1 MRPDRRKAA
10 APQPPDFN
18 KKSMSQAA
26 LQRKKLQQRI
36 HREQL
41 KLARLKTKAN
51 KARSEDARLKL
62 RLGGFLFLLD
72 WQDLELDILS
82 DRIQKIAADLTEIDS
97 ETQERF
103 KILGENTLRLLVR
116 DREYDPASPGL
127 SSDDR
132 SCLLYTSPSPR
143 DRQKSRMPS
152 SA

>member
-1 MRPDRRKAA
+1 MCIRDR
-10 APQPPDFN
+10 
-18 KKSMSQAA
+18 
-26 LQRKKLQQRI
+26 
-36 HREQL
+36 
-41 KLARLKTKAN
+41 AN

-132 SCLLYTSPSPR
+132 RKLNHQKITLGGLLVKYDLHKIERSVLFGALLDFNQPRNAKRTQTKKRARKPSTKRSSPVKTR
-143 DRQKSRMPS
+143 
-152 SA
+152 